1 MEKLQNKYQILHP
14 EELRIDI
21 IKNNMNLLTGNLPS
35 YDKQIEKILIRKDIV
50 SINYRV
56 AAFLESY
63 LDIIFAIN
71 RVTYPGEK
79 RMITYAKQTQPFSL
93 KHLIIIL
100 EGLFQNMFEDSG
112 KTMEILK
119 SIITELQ
126 KVV

>member
-1 MEKLQNKYQILHP
+1 MYQILHP

-50 SINYRV
+50 SINYSV

-71 RVTYPGEK
+71 ASWRK
-79 RMITYAKQTQPFSL
+79 KMITYAKSDATILPEAFNYNFRR
-93 KHLIIIL
+93 IIS
-100 EGLFQNMFEDSG
+100 EY
-112 KTMEILK
+112 
-119 SIITELQ
+119 
-126 KVV
+126 V